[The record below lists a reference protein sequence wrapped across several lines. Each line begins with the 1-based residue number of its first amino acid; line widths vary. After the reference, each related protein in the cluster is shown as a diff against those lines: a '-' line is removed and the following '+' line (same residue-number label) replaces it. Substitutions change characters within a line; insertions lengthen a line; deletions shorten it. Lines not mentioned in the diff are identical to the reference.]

1 MFIVNSG
8 SEALP
13 EVKRKLFHSKTAKS
27 LYLAKRACPDI
38 LTTVIFLCMR
48 YREQCL
54 TTRFCLVYLGK
65 RISKDFVRIC
75 EDSVEKW
82 RMSEDSINMK
92 S

>member
-38 LTTVIFLCMR
+38 LTTVIFFMYEVQGAMFDDKVLPGLFR
-48 YREQCL
+48 QE
-54 TTRFCLVYLGK
+54 
-65 RISKDFVRIC
+65 
-75 EDSVEKW
+75 
-82 RMSEDSINMK
+82 N
-92 S
+92 

>member
-1 MFIVNSG
+1 M
-8 SEALP
+8 
-13 EVKRKLFHSKTAKS
+13 
-27 LYLAKRACPDI
+27 
-38 LTTVIFLCMR
+38 
-48 YREQCL
+48 
-54 TTRFCLVYLGK
+54 TRFCLVYLGK